1 MFDFL
6 KIYTFTSSIMNPIP
20 ISQTLTKYSKTPIFE
35 KIERFNETQ
44 PPERQV
50 SYEILC
56 EKDLFKCILTGDE
69 IRPLGNSKDFELMEE
84 NGFVFFVKDEFAEMI
99 REKGLKEV
107 QKEFSVN

>member
-6 KIYTFTSSIMNPIP
+6 KIYTFTSSIMNPVP

-56 EKDLFKCILTGDE
+56 EKDLFKCILTGEE

-84 NGFVFFVKDEFAEMI
+84 NGFVFFVKNEFVEI
-99 REKGLKEV
+99 VEKEGLKAA
-107 QKEFSVN
+107 QKKFAAH